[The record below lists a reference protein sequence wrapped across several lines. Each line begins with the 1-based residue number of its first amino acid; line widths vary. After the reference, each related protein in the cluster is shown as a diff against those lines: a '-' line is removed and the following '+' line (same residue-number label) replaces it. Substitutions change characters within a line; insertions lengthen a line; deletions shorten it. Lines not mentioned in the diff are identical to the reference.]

1 MYVNNLS
8 EITSAYIGAKQTVQ
22 NANTPNSSSS
32 PNSSEDKENGVSLT
46 ISSEAI
52 TQYND
57 YLTSQLQQQLESNKA
72 QEDAFEDTAKLME
85 IARRISNGDHVP
97 AADEKKLMEFNF
109 KLYQIAKS
117 AAIMSEN
124 NKPKEYDSLFEED
137 NEDEDI
143 QDKVNALYSE
153 ATTPQ
158 DSEAPVSETENETI
172 T

>member
-32 PNSSEDKENGVSLT
+32 PNSSEDKEN
-46 ISSEAI
+46 
-52 TQYND
+52 
-57 YLTSQLQQQLESNKA
+57 
-72 QEDAFEDTAKLME
+72 
-85 IARRISNGDHVP
+85 
-97 AADEKKLMEFNF
+97 
-109 KLYQIAKS
+109 
-117 AAIMSEN
+117 
-124 NKPKEYDSLFEED
+124 
-137 NEDEDI
+137 
-143 QDKVNALYSE
+143 ALYSE

>member
-46 ISSEAI
+46 ISSEA
-52 TQYND
+52 
-57 YLTSQLQQQLESNKA
+57 
-72 QEDAFEDTAKLME
+72 
-85 IARRISNGDHVP
+85 
-97 AADEKKLMEFNF
+97 
-109 KLYQIAKS
+109 
-117 AAIMSEN
+117 
-124 NKPKEYDSLFEED
+124 
-137 NEDEDI
+137 
-143 QDKVNALYSE
+143 
-153 ATTPQ
+153 TTPQ